1 MVENFSELLEASLV
15 DFKYKEGQI
24 IKGRVLSI
32 VNDTVVVDVG
42 LKAEGRIPI
51 REFHSPGEE
60 HGVKVGDS
68 YDVYLEKLEN
78 KEGEALL
85 SRERAR
91 KEESWSNLEK
101 IQNQKEQVMGVITGR
116 VKGGFAVDING
127 AVAFLPGSQVDLKPI
142 KDISPL
148 LNKPQPMIILKMDK
162 IRGNIVVSRRV
173 LLEESRKADR
183 SKLLSDI
190 NEGDKLKGIVK
201 NITDYGV
208 FVDLGGMDGLIHV
221 TDLSWERVNHPS
233 EMFNIGE
240 DLEVIV
246 TKYDKENNR
255 ISLGLKQLTEDPWKN
270 VETMYKV
277 GSKIKSKISSIADYG
292 AFIELEKGVEGLIHT
307 SEMSWVNKNINPNT
321 ILKNGEEVEVVIL
334 EIDNV
339 KRRISLGLK
348 QCTEN
353 PWKIFASNNK
363 TGDIIEGKIKN
374 ITDFGIFVGLTE
386 ELDGL
391 IHASDISWDKPG
403 EEAIKDFKIDQD
415 VKFKILDIDVEKE
428 RVSLGIKQLL
438 KDVPKQDNKLSGKTV
453 TGVITKIDT
462 DKIYVKFNEDNIG
475 FVKKSNLAKLKT
487 EQNTARFAVEE
498 KIDAKVIKKSAKDDL
513 YELSIKDLEIQEEK
527 EALKEYGSSSSG
539 ASIGDIIG
547 AALEE
552 DKTKPSKSKDEK
564 K

>member
-1 MVENFSELLEASLV
+1 MVENFSELLEQSLV

-51 REFHSPGEE
+51 KEFHSPGEE
-60 HGVKVGDS
+60 HGVKVGES

-91 KEESWSNLEK
+91 KEESWTNLEK
-101 IQNQKEQVMGVITGR
+101 IQNQKEQIMGVITGR

-127 AVAFLPGSQVDLKPI
+127 AVAFLPGSQVDLKPV

-148 LNKPQPMIILKMDK
+148 INKPQPMIILKMDK
-162 IRGNIVVSRRV
+162 LRGNIVVSRRV

-190 NEGDKLKGIVK
+190 NEGDKLKGTVK

-233 EMFNIGE
+233 EMFSIGE
-240 DLEVIV
+240 QIEVIV

-255 ISLGLKQLTEDPWKN
+255 ISLGLKQLTKDPWEN
-270 VETMYKV
+270 VESLYKV
-277 GSKIKSKISSIADYG
+277 GSKVKSSISSIADYG

-321 ILKNGEEVEVVIL
+321 ILKVGEEVEVVIL
-334 EIDNV
+334 EIDNS

-353 PWKIFASNNK
+353 PWKTFASSNK
-363 TGDIIEGKIKN
+363 DGDIIEGKIKN
-374 ITDFGIFVGLTE
+374 ITDFGIFVGLTN

-391 IHASDISWDKPG
+391 IHASDISWEDNG
-403 EEAIKDFKIDQD
+403 EKAILDFKIDQTI
-415 VKFKILDIDVEKE
+415 KSKILDIDVDKE
-428 RVSLGIKQLL
+428 RVSLGIKQLT
-438 KDVPKQDNKLSGKTV
+438 KGSNKTEKMISKTV
-453 TGVITKIDT
+453 TCVIKKINEDKIFVVFDDELNGVI
-462 DKIYVKFNEDNIG
+462 
-475 FVKKSNLAKLKT
+475 KKSNLAKVKT
-487 EQNTARFAVEE
+487 EQNTGRFAVGE
-498 KIDAKVIKKSAKDDL
+498 KIDAKVLKKISKDGS
-513 YELSIKDLEIQEEK
+513 YELSVKDLEIQEEK

-552 DKTKPSKSKDEK
+552 GKKKNSKSSDEK

>member
-1 MVENFSELLEASLV
+1 MVENFSELLEQSLSE
-15 DFKYKEGQI
+15 FKYKEGQI
-24 IKGRVLSI
+24 IKGTVLSI

-51 REFHSPGEE
+51 KEFHSPGEE
-60 HGVKVGDS
+60 HSVKVGDK

-101 IQNQKEQVMGVITGR
+101 QQNQKEQVTGVITGR

-162 IRGNIVVSRRV
+162 LRGNIVVSRRV

-221 TDLSWERVNHPS
+221 TDISWERVNHPS
-233 EMFNIGE
+233 EMFKIGE
-240 DLEVIV
+240 DIEVIV
-246 TKYDKENNR
+246 IKYDKENNR

-270 VETMYKV
+270 VENIYKV
-277 GSKIKSKISSIADYG
+277 GTKIKSKISSIADYG

-307 SEMSWVNKNINPNT
+307 SEMSWVNKNINPNS
-321 ILKNGEEVEVVIL
+321 ILKIGEEVEVIIL
-334 EIDNV
+334 EIDNS

-353 PWKIFASNNK
+353 PWKIFASTK
-363 TGDIIEGKIKN
+363 KVGDIAEGNIKN

-391 IHASDISWDKPG
+391 IHASDISWEDNSPKAIEKYKIG
-403 EEAIKDFKIDQD
+403 EK

-428 RVSLGIKQLL
+428 RVSLGIKQLKKSSI
-438 KDVPKQDNKLSGKTV
+438 KDDKFINKTMTCV
-453 TGVITKIDT
+453 VEKIDE
-462 DKIYVKFNEDNIG
+462 DKIIVNFEKNLKG
-475 FVKKSNLAKLKT
+475 FVKKSNLAKVKT
-487 EQNTARFAVEE
+487 EQNTSRFAVGE
-498 KIDAKVIKKSAKDDL
+498 KIDAKVLKKIVKDDT

-539 ASIGDIIG
+539 ASLGDIIG

-552 DKTKPSKSKDEK
+552 DKKKSKDETK
-564 K
+564 